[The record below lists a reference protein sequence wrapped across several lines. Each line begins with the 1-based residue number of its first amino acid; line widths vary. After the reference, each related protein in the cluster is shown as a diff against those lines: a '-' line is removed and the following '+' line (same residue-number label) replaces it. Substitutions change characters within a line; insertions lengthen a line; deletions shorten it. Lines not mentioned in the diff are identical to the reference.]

1 MLDLARQ
8 THCRLCWRE
17 ATGEWSFVPIAEST
31 NSAAAVTNPQAD
43 DKPVDDDGEI
53 VL

>member
-1 MLDLARQ
+1 MLDLARE
-8 THCRLCWRE
+8 THWRLCWRE
-17 ATGEWSFVPIAEST
+17 ATGQWTFEPIAESA
-31 NSAAAVTNPQAD
+31 SGAPVTNPQGD